1 LSTDS
6 EVAKKCDIAEES
18 KKAYLYISS
27 CYFALT
33 ILIPMISIVILN
45 SLIIYKSKQDE
56 LKRNQFKIVAKPRSK
71 IKRRNALKESIVFR
85 PKKMFQLKK

>member
-1 LSTDS
+1 
-6 EVAKKCDIAEES
+6 
-18 KKAYLYISS
+18 
-27 CYFALT
+27 
-33 ILIPMISIVILN
+33 MISIVILN